1 MTKRKQQRERDE
13 EREYRQMKPKRLQS
27 AETVIDRQQRR
38 DERAIRLIARQ
49 RTERRRVAEKHRNVP
64 HFPDGRVVFNCV
76 RVVEVEAV
84 VKMVRVGRE
93 EGDEQRKCTQ
103 RSETSVAQRDRN
115 AFKHRA
121 ILARASA
128 GEKC

>member
-1 MTKRKQQRERDE
+1 MNDERDQQRKCNEKNKD
-13 EREYRQMKPKRLQS
+13 RQVKPERLQS
-27 AETVIDRQQRR
+27 AETVINREQRR
-38 DERAIRLIARQ
+38 HERAIRLIARQ

-93 EGDEQRKCTQ
+93 EGDQ
-103 RSETSVAQRDRN
+103 
-115 AFKHRA
+115 
-121 ILARASA
+121 
-128 GEKC
+128 

>member
-1 MTKRKQQRERDE
+1 MNDERDQQRKCDE
-13 EREYRQMKPKRLQS
+13 KNKDRQMKPKRLQS
-27 AETVIDRQQRR
+27 AETVIDREQRR
-38 DERAIRLIARQ
+38 HERAIRLIARQ

-93 EGDEQRKCTQ
+93 EGDQ
-103 RSETSVAQRDRN
+103 
-115 AFKHRA
+115 
-121 ILARASA
+121 
-128 GEKC
+128 